1 MKYERYGSR
10 LILADRFFPSSQL
23 CSECGHRQKMPLSV
37 RIYNCQN
44 CASKKDRDFNASLNL
59 ENYEACLDSVAH
71 GGDRASSYN
80 GENLRNG
87 LASQDRAESL
97 VAGSVTSRFVDEV
110 LPTVSD
116 EASDKHQCQDLS
128 CVV

>member
-1 MKYERYGSR
+1 MLYVS
-10 LILADRFFPSSQL
+10 
-23 CSECGHRQKMPLSV
+23 
-37 RIYNCQN
+37 
-44 CASKKDRDFNASLNL
+44 SKKDRDFNASLNL

-71 GGDRASSYN
+71 GGDP
-80 GENLRNG
+80 
-87 LASQDRAESL
+87 QDRAESL

-116 EASDKHQCQDLS
+116 QASGQHQCQDLS